1 MEQQMTD
8 GAAAEEEQSLR
19 EQQVTDGAG
28 AEEDQNLMEQ
38 QMSDRTAEAS
48 PRLRD
53 QKMPD
58 EADGRGKQKDWEA
71 AAAST
76 GQQNEA
82 AHEDR

>member
-1 MEQQMTD
+1 MTD
-8 GAAAEEEQSLR
+8 GAA
-19 EQQVTDGAG
+19 

-38 QMSDRTAEAS
+38 QMSDRTAEVR

-53 QKMPD
+53 QKIPD

-71 AAAST
+71 AAART
-76 GQQNEA
+76 GLKNEA